1 MRRLVAALGVGAA
14 ALACAPKVAA
24 DAGSQWNFVVRLDG
38 KRIGRHRFA
47 VDRHADGTAT
57 VTSDAQFEVRFLG
70 WTAYRYVHR
79 SRERW
84 SAGCLAA
91 LDATTD
97 DDGRVTRVRA
107 ARTGAGLAVDAK
119 DARGDEV
126 AAETVPGC
134 AMSFAYWNP
143 ALRSQRHLVDPGTG
157 RLVDVRFTPLP
168 PERIETNTGAVEA
181 PGWRIAGLP
190 NPIDIR
196 WEGDEWV
203 GLDTV
208 VAGGRHLTYRLR

>member
-1 MRRLVAALGVGAA
+1 MRLAAA
-14 ALACAPKVAA
+14 ALALTTAALAVAPACRAA
-24 DAGSQWNFVVRLDG
+24 AATQWNFVVRLDG
-38 KRIGRHRFA
+38 KPIGTHRFV

-57 VTSDAQFEVRFLG
+57 VTSDARFEVRFLG
-70 WTAYRYVHR
+70 WTAYRYVHTA
-79 SRERW
+79 RERW
-84 SAGCLAA
+84 RSGCLTA

-107 ARTGAGLAVDAK
+107 ARTSAGLAVDAK
-119 DARGDEV
+119 DARGDDV

-143 ALRSQRHLVDPGTG
+143 ALRTQRQLLDPGTG
-157 RLVDVRFTPLP
+157 RMVDVRFTPLP
-168 PERIETNTGAVEA
+168 PERGETPEGAVEA
-181 PGWRIAGLP
+181 PGGRVDGLP
-190 NPIDIR
+190 NAIDVR